1 MYNPDRK
8 IIINWANLSYLC
20 LSSGSEVQ
28 EIKDG
33 RIFPECN
40 MTYERRDGLSNHA
53 YPLRDRVRRVILI

>member
-1 MYNPDRK
+1 MNWGKFILP
-8 IIINWANLSYLC
+8 IIS
-20 LSSGSEVQ
+20 LSSPELH

-53 YPLRDRVRRVILI
+53 YPLPDHVRRVTLI